1 MKRFIQGI
9 LPFLLL
15 VLALTFMT
23 EFKQLNDL
31 TDSEKYEVRSFVE
44 AAEANDDQEK
54 QLDSSVVSSST
65 EEVGEARDAGDA
77 VDPNKTYAITSDDE
91 MVTVYDNE
99 GNVVFQAT
107 LTDWEE
113 NREAYYEKYRLG
125 SS

>member
-1 MKRFIQGI
+1 MMTKKNSLTVVWSVQTLKKLARQEMHRSCSCTRYLLHL
-9 LPFLLL
+9 LPL
-15 VLALTFMT
+15 
-23 EFKQLNDL
+23 Q
-31 TDSEKYEVRSFVE
+31 
-44 AAEANDDQEK
+44 
-54 QLDSSVVSSST
+54 QLDSSVVSSNT